1 MRRRHFLT
9 IALCLPLDRLACAQP
24 PATPEPEEDP
34 PQALPHYKVS
44 AARLQAAVAQRFPLR
59 YPLEGLMNL
68 DVQVPQLRLLPALN
82 RMGARMVVDAAGPA
96 LQRSHQVTLDVEF
109 ALRYEAIDRTVR
121 AHQLRLVRLQ
131 FPSLQSGVVAL
142 LNTYGPALA
151 ERSLLEV
158 VLHTLRP
165 QDLALPDT
173 LGMQPGNMTVTN
185 EGLTIG
191 LVPKALTRPA

>member
-1 MRRRHFLT
+1 MRRRYFLP
-9 IALCLPLDRLACAQP
+9 IALCLPLSPLAWAQQA
-24 PATPEPEEDP
+24 PATPEPEEEDP

-44 AARLQAAVAQRFPLR
+44 AARLQDAVAQRFPLR
-59 YPLEGLMNL
+59 FPIEGLMSL

-82 RMGARMVVDAAGPA
+82 RMGAEMVVHAAGPA
-96 LQRSHQVTLDVEF
+96 LQRRHQGTLEVEF
-109 ALRYEAIDRTVR
+109 ALRYEATDRTVR

-131 FPSLQSGVVAL
+131 FPSLQPGVVAL

-151 ERSLLEV
+151 ERTLLEV
-158 VLHTLRP
+158 VLHTLRA

-173 LGMQPGNMTVTN
+173 LGMQPGSITVTG

-191 LVPKALTRPA
+191 FVPKAR